1 MEKEKKELVGRI
13 SLVVAER
20 AADEGFHRKALSVV
34 RKKMGATVKRE
45 AEMPNITQDAVGT
58 AAITILEKLT
68 ERPLLKLRRMAGTAE
83 RPSEDVIDRY
93 LMRCVVNY
101 CNDRLRRWT
110 LGDEKGRLGYAARG
124 QLPVSVEKEYGQK
137 LENWDAVGSTNFE
150 MDKLELVSLTARLEA
165 FGISEE
171 DKAYINALYHGY
183 TYEELAQQHGGTA
196 DKYRKRLKRVF
207 DKLQLQ

>member
-1 MEKEKKELVGRI
+1 MEKEQQELVGKI

-20 AADEGFHRKALSVV
+20 ASDKGFRENALSVV
-34 RKKMGATVKRE
+34 RKKMGATVKRD
-45 AEMPNITQDAVGT
+45 AEMLNITQDAVGT
-58 AAITILEKLT
+58 AAVNILEKLP

-93 LMRCVVNY
+93 LMQCVVNY

-110 LGDEKGRLGYAARG
+110 LGDEDGRIGYAARG
-124 QLPVSVEKEYGQK
+124 RLPVKIEREFGRKF
-137 LENWDAVGSTNFE
+137 ENWDAVGSTPFA
-150 MDKLELVSLTARLEA
+150 MDKLELVSLTERLDEL
-165 FGISEE
+165 GVSDE
-171 DKAYINALYHGY
+171 DKTYIDALYHGY

-207 DKLQLQ
+207 EKLQ